1 MSEPSINRPIDA
13 IEIEVFNNRV
23 LAIIEEMGAKLVRS
37 SFSPNIK
44 ERRDCSVALPEL
56 TLNQVIPAELTL
68 NQKQTVLFQANC

>member
-1 MSEPSINRPIDA
+1 MTTASDKRVIDA

-44 ERRDCSVALPEL
+44 ERQRLAHDDPLLA
-56 TLNQVIPAELTL
+56 
-68 NQKQTVLFQANC
+68 

>member
-1 MSEPSINRPIDA
+1 MSATDGDRVIDA

-44 ERRDCSVALPEL
+44 ERRDCSVALFD
-56 TLNQVIPAELTL
+56 V
-68 NQKQTVLFQANC
+68 